1 MSYKKPK
8 TKSWYG
14 WMTKEEKIQEAVMDL
29 YWDLAR
35 MSDSCRE
42 TLNKLAK
49 LVGVPD
55 EEQMDK
61 MVEDYYNV

>member
-1 MSYKKPK
+1 MEYNIGEIMVE
-8 TKSWYG
+8 YN
-14 WMTKEEKIQEAVMDL
+14 WMTKDQKIQEAVSDL
-29 YWDLAR
+29 YWELDR
-35 MSDSCRE
+35 MSTSGQE

-55 EEQMDK
+55 EKQMDK

>member
-1 MSYKKPK
+1 MEYNIGESMVEYN
-8 TKSWYG
+8 
-14 WMTKEEKIQEAVMDL
+14 WMTKEQKIQEAVSDL
-29 YWDLAR
+29 YWELDR
-35 MSDSCRE
+35 MSTSGKE

>member
-1 MSYKKPK
+1 MEYIIGESMVEYN
-8 TKSWYG
+8 
-14 WMTKEEKIQEAVMDL
+14 WMTKEQKIQEAVSDL
-29 YWDLAR
+29 YWELDR
-35 MSDSCRE
+35 MSTSGQE

>member
-8 TKSWYG
+8 TKSWHG

-29 YWDLAR
+29 YWDLDR
-35 MSDSCRE
+35 MSDSGRE

>member
-1 MSYKKPK
+1 MEYNIGE

-29 YWDLAR
+29 YWDLDR
-35 MSDSCRE
+35 MSDSGRE

>member
-1 MSYKKPK
+1 MSNKKHDYVFG
-8 TKSWYG
+8 YG
-14 WMTKEEKIQEAVMDL
+14 WMTKEEKIQEAVSDL
-29 YWDLAR
+29 YWELDR
-35 MSDSCRE
+35 MSDSGRE

>member
-1 MSYKKPK
+1 MVEYN
-8 TKSWYG
+8 
-14 WMTKEEKIQEAVMDL
+14 WMTKEQKIQEAVMDL
-29 YWDLAR
+29 YWDLDR
-35 MSDSCRE
+35 MSDSGRE

>member
-1 MSYKKPK
+1 MV
-8 TKSWYG
+8 WLDDQRR
-14 WMTKEEKIQEAVMDL
+14 KIQEAVMDL
-29 YWDLAR
+29 YWDLDR
-35 MSDSCRE
+35 MSDSGRE

>member
-1 MSYKKPK
+1 MVEYN
-8 TKSWYG
+8 
-14 WMTKEEKIQEAVMDL
+14 WMTKEQKIQEAVSDL
-29 YWDLAR
+29 YWELDR
-35 MSDSCRE
+35 MSDSGQE

-55 EEQMDK
+55 EKQMDK

>member
-1 MSYKKPK
+1 
-8 TKSWYG
+8 
-14 WMTKEEKIQEAVMDL
+14 MTKEQKIQEAVSDL
-29 YWDLAR
+29 YWELDR
-35 MSDSCRE
+35 MSTSGQE

>member
-1 MSYKKPK
+1 MVEYN
-8 TKSWYG
+8 
-14 WMTKEEKIQEAVMDL
+14 WMTKEQKIQEAVMDL
-29 YWDLAR
+29 YWDLDR
-35 MSDSCRE
+35 MSDSGRE

-61 MVEDYYNV
+61 MVEDFYNV

>member
-1 MSYKKPK
+1 MVEYN
-8 TKSWYG
+8 
-14 WMTKEEKIQEAVMDL
+14 WMTKEQKIQEAVMDL
-29 YWDLAR
+29 YWELDR
-35 MSDSCRE
+35 MSDSGRE